1 MERGRDFMDIL
12 LNILLALAIIALIAC
27 VVYLIVAK
35 DDDDEEPG
43 FESIAP
49 FQEQR
54 DTKRDYTIETNPQY
68 SQENTNE
75 PIEHYHVAFVR
86 EKSSYPAINTIK
98 IEIIVDGTKLS
109 EIDAGERLVVS
120 LTKGHHTVTFQR
132 VQKRGKTV
140 PFNVGENGA
149 TAICVLRSEFSGVFV
164 DTKIDEKF
172 RENNIQE
179 SASRPQKT
187 WWNQIP
193 LFVRI
198 AIWIFAIAI
207 LLQFI
212 FGFGLGLSIGL
223 S

>member
-1 MERGRDFMDIL
+1 MDIL

-35 DDDDEEPG
+35 DDDDEEPVS
-43 FESIAP
+43 ESIAP

-75 PIEHYHVAFVR
+75 PIEHYQVAFVR

-109 EIDAGERLVVS
+109 EIAAGERLVVS

-132 VQKRGKTV
+132 VQKRGKTI

-164 DTKIDEKF
+164 DVKIVNTLAETQNDEGHSS
-172 RENNIQE
+172 QE
-179 SASRPQKT
+179 KT

-193 LFVRI
+193 LLIRI
-198 AIWIFAIAI
+198 AIWIFAIGI